1 MSYNQDIADRVLA
14 VLGAEPTLR
23 RKSMF
28 GGMAF
33 IVQGNLACCVL
44 NDDVIVRVPK
54 EGYDAILKLPH
65 VREMDYS
72 GRPMRGWVCV
82 GPEAMSTDASL
93 AEWVRYGASTALALP
108 PK

>member
-1 MSYNQDIADRVLA
+1 MPYNQDLADRVLA
-14 VLGAEPTLR
+14 VLGPEPALR

-33 IVQGNLACCVL
+33 MLQGNLACCVL

-54 EGYDAILKLPH
+54 DAYAAALELPH

-72 GRPMRGWVCV
+72 GRPMRGWVLV
-82 GPEAMSTDASL
+82 GPEATAADASL
-93 AEWVRYGASTALALP
+93 AEWVRYGAATALALP

>member
-1 MSYNQDIADRVLA
+1 MSYNQDLADRVLA
-14 VLGAEPTLR
+14 VLGPEPTLQ

-33 IVQGNLACCVL
+33 MVQGNLACCVL

-54 EGYDAILKLPH
+54 DAYAATLELPH

-72 GRPMRGWVCV
+72 GRPMRGWVLV
-82 GPEAMSTDASL
+82 GPEATSADDSL
-93 AEWVRYGASTALALP
+93 AEWVHFGATTALALP
-108 PK
+108 AK